1 MGYRHF
7 LWSPPIWVWEIA
19 HIMGQNG
26 GKIGLRGKNPVILSN
41 IFQPGDIM
49 RFIDVSQIYDNGTA
63 KLTKATTGGAVS
75 QTWNIRN
82 LRPL

>member
-49 RFIDVSQIYDNGTA
+49 RFIDAAGKNMFLKRCSA
-63 KLTKATTGGAVS
+63 AVGKKMFS
-75 QTWNIRN
+75 
-82 LRPL
+82 LLE